1 MGLDP
6 AILKCLCCPETHKP
20 LALADPALIG
30 KLNDQ
35 LLAGK
40 LRNRVGQPLA
50 SRLDGG
56 LLRQD
61 GKFLYP
67 IHGGLPVL
75 LVDEAIPVVELSTP

>member
-1 MGLDP
+1 MGMDP
-6 AILKCLCCPETHKP
+6 AILKCLCCPETHQP

-35 LLAGK
+35 LVAGN
-40 LRNRVGQPLA
+40 LRNRAGQPVA

-67 IHGGLPVL
+67 IRGSLPVL
-75 LVDEAIPVVELSTP
+75 LVDEAIPVAELSAT

>member
-6 AILKCLCCPETHKP
+6 AILKCLCCPETHQP

-30 KLNDQ
+30 QLNDQ

-40 LRNRVGQPLA
+40 LRNRAGRPLA

-61 GKFLYP
+61 GKLLYP
-67 IHGGLPVL
+67 IHGSLPVL
-75 LVDEAIPVVELSTP
+75 LVDEAISVVELSAP

>member
-1 MGLDP
+1 MGLDS
-6 AILKCLCCPETHKP
+6 AILKCLCCPETHQP
-20 LALADPALIG
+20 LALADPALVG

-35 LLAGK
+35 LLAGE

-67 IHGGLPVL
+67 IHGNLPVL
-75 LVDEAIPVVELSTP
+75 LVDEAIPVAEFSAT

>member
-6 AILKCLCCPETHKP
+6 AILKCLCCPETHQP

-30 KLNDQ
+30 QLNDQ

-40 LRNRVGQPLA
+40 LRNRAGQAPA
-50 SRLDGG
+50 GRIDGG

-61 GKFLYP
+61 GTFLYP
-67 IHGGLPVL
+67 IHGNLPVL
-75 LVDEAIPVVELSTP
+75 LVDEAIPVAEMSAT

>member
-6 AILKCLCCPETHKP
+6 AILKCLCCPETHQP
-20 LALADPALIG
+20 FALADPALIG
-30 KLNDQ
+30 QLNDQ

-40 LRNRVGQPLA
+40 LRNRAGQAPA
-50 SRLDGG
+50 GRLDGG

-75 LVDEAIPVVELSTP
+75 LVDEAIPVAELSVP

>member
-1 MGLDP
+1 MDP
-6 AILKCLCCPETHKP
+6 AILNCLCCPETHQP

-35 LLAGK
+35 LVAGK
-40 LRNRVGQPLA
+40 LRNRAGQPVA
-50 SRLDGG
+50 GRLDGG

-67 IHGGLPVL
+67 IHGNLPVL
-75 LVDEAIPVVELSTP
+75 LVDEAIPVAGLSAT

>member
-6 AILKCLCCPETHKP
+6 AIVKCLCCPETHQS
-20 LALADPALIG
+20 LALADAALIG

-35 LLAGK
+35 FLAGK
-40 LRNRVGQPLA
+40 LRNRAGQPLA

-67 IHGGLPVL
+67 IHENLPVL
-75 LVDEAIPVVELSTP
+75 LVDEAIPVAELSAL